1 MNKESF
7 KNYFDLL
14 DTVLEESIRKL
25 VEVAFRKASRVTA
38 SAGKKAQGRVTA
50 ADTGR
55 YVSLNSTSN
64 SVSLSLQTL
73 YQLVCLVPSHCQP
86 LPLYQLAPH

>member
-25 VEVAFRKASRVTA
+25 VEVAFRKAARVAA
-38 SAGKKAQGRVTA
+38 SAGKKVQGRHNTRAKSRA

-73 YQLVCLVPSHCQP
+73 YQLV
-86 LPLYQLAPH
+86 